1 MKRLI
6 ERIAGLES
14 SVEIL
19 VQKMAS
25 LQDENQ
31 ILSEKNER
39 LIHELHQLKRGLD
52 HESQETLGVAV
63 ERKNSVSDI
72 KVEELRQ
79 ELDQCIIEVK
89 SCLKML

>member
-6 ERIAGLES
+6 ERITGLEN

-19 VQKMAS
+19 VQKMTS
-25 LQDENQ
+25 LKDKNQ
-31 ILSEKNER
+31 ILSEQNER
-39 LIHELHQLKRGLD
+39 LIHELNQLRRGLD
-52 HESQETLGVAV
+52 HESQETLGVAA
-63 ERKNSVSDI
+63 EKKNSVSDI

-79 ELDQCIIEVK
+79 ELDQCIIEVE

>member
-6 ERIAGLES
+6 ERIDGLEN

-25 LQDENQ
+25 LKNKNQ
-31 ILSEKNER
+31 ILSEQNER
-39 LIHELHQLKRGLD
+39 LIHELNQLKRGLD
-52 HESQETLGVAV
+52 HEGQETLGVEA
-63 ERKNSVSDI
+63 EKKNSVSDI
-72 KVEELRQ
+72 KVEDLRQ
-79 ELDQCIIEVK
+79 ELDQCISEVE